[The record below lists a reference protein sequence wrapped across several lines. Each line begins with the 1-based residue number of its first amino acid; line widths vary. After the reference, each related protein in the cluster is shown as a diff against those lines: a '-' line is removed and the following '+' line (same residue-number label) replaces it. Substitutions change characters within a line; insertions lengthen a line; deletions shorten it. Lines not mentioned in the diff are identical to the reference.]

1 MDQATAWVGP
11 RPHKLDWKDLY
22 LRLSVTDAC
31 NFRCQYC
38 RPVLEEHANE
48 AEFLSFE
55 GIERLVGWC
64 YDRGSRKV
72 RLTGGEPLLR
82 RDFPELV
89 RRIHSRF
96 PGLDL
101 SLSTNGLRLPKIARE
116 LKESGLSRINI
127 SLDTLNREKFKEL
140 TGVDG
145 LSTVLKAIEISQEV
159 GFDPVKLNVVLLR
172 GSNEGELGD
181 LVRFA
186 LERDLYI
193 RFIEYMPHCKTE
205 TNQFEV
211 FSSREA
217 LEILSKEFQL
227 SPLEDR
233 KKPIG
238 SGPAKYWRVKGYD
251 LPVGLI
257 SSVTEDICANCHRL
271 RVTARGELVRC
282 IQLNMFENIRD
293 MIEEDRKEDFYS
305 IMEAAYEQR
314 QPSRPAGHVFFLG
327 MQLVQTG
334 G

>member
-1 MDQATAWVGP
+1 MEPAQDWIGP
-11 RPHKLDWKDLY
+11 RPHKLDWNDLY

-38 RPVLEEHANE
+38 RPVIEEHANE
-48 AEFLSFE
+48 ANFLSFE
-55 GIERLVGWC
+55 GIERLIGWC

-82 RDFPELV
+82 RNFPELV
-89 RRIHSRF
+89 GRIHSRF
-96 PGLDL
+96 SDIDL
-101 SLSTNGLRLPKIARE
+101 SLSTNGLKLPKVARDLRE
-116 LKESGLSRINI
+116 AGLDRINI
-127 SLDTLNREKFKEL
+127 SLDTLNREKFKSL

-145 LSTVLKAIEISQEV
+145 LSTVLESIEVSQEV

-172 GSNEGELGD
+172 GTNEDELAD

-186 LERDLYI
+186 LERNLYI

-205 TNQFEV
+205 TNRFEV

-217 LEILSKEFQL
+217 LDILSKEFQF
-227 SPLEDR
+227 SPVEENDR
-233 KKPIG
+233 PIG
-238 SGPAKYWRVKGYD
+238 SGPAKYWNVKGYD
-251 LPVGLI
+251 LPIGLI

-282 IQLNMFENIRD
+282 IQLDLFENIRAI
-293 MIEEDRKEDFYS
+293 IEEDRPEEFYS
-305 IMEAAYEQR
+305 IMEEAYEQR
-314 QPSRPAGHVFFLG
+314 LPTRPEGHVFFLG